1 NLAPIIMGMGFM
13 FLLGVNLDLFTIMI
27 GSIAIGVAVDDTIH
41 FMHNYGRYYKQSGDS
56 KDAVHK
62 TLQTTGRAL
71 LITSLAL
78 SSGFFAFL
86 FATMTHVQGFGL
98 ITGLTI
104 LTALMADLMLSPAI
118 VVLADRFAQRSAQA
132 QPLQ

>member
-1 NLAPIIMGMGFM
+1 
-13 FLLGVNLDLFTIMI
+13 MI

-41 FMHNYGRYYKQSGDS
+41 FMHNYKRYYAQSHDA
-56 KDAVHK
+56 KEAVHK
-62 TLQTTGRAL
+62 TLMTTGRAL

-86 FATMTHVQGFGL
+86 FATMTHVRGFGL

-104 LTALMADLMLSPAI
+104 LIALMADLMLSPAI
-118 VVLADRFAQRSAQA
+118 VVLADRYSKRGGRAEVVN
-132 QPLQ
+132 